1 MGSLE
6 KAARA
11 VAFVTADHKHT
22 SDEWW
27 DSLIPDEQTCA
38 FDMARAVLLAVREPD
53 IDTGLAGAAQVNKN
67 MRGPHKADYC
77 AAKDA
82 FTAMIDAILAGGND
96 GSD

>member
-6 KAARA
+6 KAAIAAAEVVRQQ
-11 VAFVTADHKHT
+11 K
-22 SDEWW
+22 
-27 DSLIPDEQTCA
+27 DSSLY
-38 FDMARAVLLAVREPD
+38 FDGMAIARAVLLAVREPD

-82 FTAMIDAILAGGND
+82 FTAMIDAILQEKGD
-96 GSD
+96 G